1 MFFLTRCLHDLSELK
16 QPTPSPFAPD
26 PLLRGRGITIPHEEC
41 RPPGEEYRL
50 APGKFWARP
59 QEMIPYGWFLPTRRG
74 QARPSGMS
82 RLLGTVE
89 PLPIL
94 TETFGGH

>member
-1 MFFLTRCLHDLSELK
+1 
-16 QPTPSPFAPD
+16 
-26 PLLRGRGITIPHEEC
+26 
-41 RPPGEEYRL
+41 
-50 APGKFWARP
+50 
-59 QEMIPYGWFLPTRRG
+59 MIPYGWFLRTRRG